1 VIIKDQNGAALVEFA
16 IVLPMLI
23 LVLFG
28 TIEFGLILFNQNV
41 ITNASREGARAG
53 IVVRSDRFMT
63 GDPVNVSTKVNDWL
77 SNNLVTFGGTGVP
90 QIYVEILDATT
101 NNFAQ
106 FNTITPEANRSTGFQ
121 DPLKVRVTYDYH
133 FLVLSSL
140 GFGPIT
146 IKAEALMQME

>member
-1 VIIKDQNGAALVEFA
+1 MIIKDQNGAVLVEFA
-16 IVLPMLI
+16 IILPVLI

-28 TIEFGLILFNQNV
+28 TIEFGLLLFNQNV

-53 IVVRSDRFMT
+53 IVNRSDRFMT
-63 GDPVNVSTKVNDWL
+63 GDPVNVSTKVNYWL

-90 QIYVEILDATT
+90 IIDVEILNAT

-106 FNTITPEANRSTGFQ
+106 FDTITPENRSTGFQ
-121 DPLKVRVTYDYH
+121 DPLKVRVTYAYH

-146 IKAEALMQME
+146 IKAEALMKME